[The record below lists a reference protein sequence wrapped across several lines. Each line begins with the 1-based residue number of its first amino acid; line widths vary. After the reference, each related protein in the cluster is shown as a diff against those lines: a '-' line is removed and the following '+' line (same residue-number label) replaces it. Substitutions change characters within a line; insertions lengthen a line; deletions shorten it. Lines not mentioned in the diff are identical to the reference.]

1 VPDWLIYDSLSRVG
15 TGLAGGWPYEEAD
28 VSRSPGSKV
37 DAGQSV
43 RKFGVFMSQNKKQK
57 KQLDVERKKLAQ
69 LQLKLAGA
77 KQQLDDPEEVTRLEQ
92 EIAAT
97 NSRLEKLKHAE

>member
-1 VPDWLIYDSLSRVG
+1 MHH
-15 TGLAGGWPYEEAD
+15 EAD
-28 VSRSPGSKV
+28 DSRPAGSKV
-37 DAGQSV
+37 VAGQSV
-43 RKFGVFMSQNKKQK
+43 RKIGIFMSQNKKQK

-77 KQQLDDPEEVTRLEQ
+77 KQQLDDPDEVTRLEQ